1 MAVELYQQPQAPA
14 PPMKGGGAKLNG
26 RKKAAMLLV
35 ALGPDRASEV
45 FKHLHYEE
53 IETLSLEMAKM
64 QHIEPTATTKIMEE
78 LAATVTAY
86 DSIAAGGVE
95 YAREVLEKAIGT
107 ERAAEI
113 IGRLSSVIEMRPFEF
128 LRRTAPEQIVAFMR
142 NEAPQTT
149 ALVVANLHTTL
160 AAQVLANLPEE
171 EQAEIALRIAKM
183 GETSPDV
190 VKQVEDVMRAKLAT
204 IVQNEYTT
212 TGGVKSLAEIL
223 NHTDRPT
230 ERNVLDSLTETD
242 EELAA
247 EVRRLLFVFEDIV
260 KLDDRSIQLVL
271 READQKDLAL
281 ALRGVSDEVKTR
293 VLNNMS
299 ERGAQMLLE
308 EMEYQPPQ
316 RKRVVEEAQGRIV
329 AIVRRLEEA
338 GAVVLSRSEADVM
351 F

>member
-1 MAVELYQQPQAPA
+1 
-14 PPMKGGGAKLNG
+14 
-26 RKKAAMLLV
+26 ML
-35 ALGPDRASEV
+35 
-45 FKHLHYEE
+45 
-53 IETLSLEMAKM
+53 
-64 QHIEPTATTKIMEE
+64 
-78 LAATVTAY
+78 
-86 DSIAAGGVE
+86 
-95 YAREVLEKAIGT
+95 
-107 ERAAEI
+107 
-113 IGRLSSVIEMRPFEF
+113 PFEF
-128 LRRTAPEQIVAFMR
+128 QRRTDPEQSVAFLR
-142 NEAPQTT
+142 NEAPQTV

-171 EQAEIALRIAKM
+171 EQADIALRIARM
-183 GETSPDV
+183 GETSPEV
-190 VKQVEDVMRAKLAT
+190 VKQVEEVMRVKLASV
-204 IVQNEYTT
+204 IQQDYSAA
-212 TGGVKSLAEIL
+212 GGVKSLAEIL

-230 ERNVLDSLTETD
+230 ERNVLDSLTEAD

-281 ALRGVSDEVKTR
+281 ALRGVSDDVKTR

-338 GAVVLSRSEADVM
+338 GAVVLSRGDADVVL
-351 F
+351 